1 MFVTC
6 KRCFLSPWKQQG
18 LLVGEDRKPGVRL
31 WVRGR
36 GGFPTA
42 HWTPL
47 LTAVPNHS
55 RNSVKRWTPRDNWGK
70 YGKPFLG
77 VFLGLWISF
86 LKSLEQIYALG
97 PSGLLLFSLIFD
109 RLTRKESWLCAS
121 SRVVIGSHGGTQREK
136 DNFSSMKSILVLLL
150 ISWIGGEE
158 PRYKSA
164 GNYNFKP
171 YHN

>member
-97 PSGLLLFSLIFD
+97 PSGLLFSLIFD